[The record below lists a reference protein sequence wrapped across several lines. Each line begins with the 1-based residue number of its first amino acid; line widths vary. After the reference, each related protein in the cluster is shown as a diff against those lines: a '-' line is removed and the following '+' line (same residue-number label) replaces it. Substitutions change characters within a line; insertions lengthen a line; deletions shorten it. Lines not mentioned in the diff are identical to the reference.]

1 MQNLKDNLVALI
13 QGTEYVAD
21 GKPLKN
27 KLTEDALK
35 HEAPLIRLL
44 LKDAQIKKHFFVE
57 VDDKILV
64 FDEDKFVQFVNDKEF
79 LPDSFTA
86 FRNKIGLMDSR
97 GKYFRE
103 INDVVLAWPYK
114 DCVLEG
120 GQDKEDEK
128 RNEIF
133 YNETLAPD
141 EIDRLLDPK
150 VLTNFKHYSAD
161 GVEELTPSVLRTSP
175 PYEGGEKS
183 KGSQTSPPY
192 EGEEKGA
199 PKTSPPYE
207 GGEKSKGSQT
217 SPSYEGEEKGAPKT
231 SPPLQGGVA
240 RSAEGVLT
248 DQNLIIKGNNLLA
261 LHSLKK
267 LYRGKVKLIYIDP
280 PYNTG
285 NDGFNYNDKFN
296 HSSWLTFMKNRLE
309 IAKSLLSD
317 DGSIWIN
324 IDDDEAHYLKVLCDD
339 VFGRENFIG
348 TVVWEKSD
356 SPRMDA
362 TYFSVRHDY
371 ILVYGKNKELV
382 EIKRILKEEIPEHY
396 NKRDGKNKL
405 YYLKPLRVMGGNI
418 SDSLYFPLV
427 APDGTEVLP
436 KEKNGTHVCNHVL
449 SCLHLGLWH
458 TLPWVGDPC
467 H

>member
-150 VLTNFKHYSAD
+150 VLTNFKRYSAD

-199 PKTSPPYE
+199 
-207 GGEKSKGSQT
+207 
-217 SPSYEGEEKGAPKT
+217 
-231 SPPLQGGVA
+231 
-240 RSAEGVLT
+240 
-248 DQNLIIKGNNLLA
+248 
-261 LHSLKK
+261 
-267 LYRGKVKLIYIDP
+267 
-280 PYNTG
+280 
-285 NDGFNYNDKFN
+285 
-296 HSSWLTFMKNRLE
+296 
-309 IAKSLLSD
+309 
-317 DGSIWIN
+317 
-324 IDDDEAHYLKVLCDD
+324 
-339 VFGRENFIG
+339 
-348 TVVWEKSD
+348 
-356 SPRMDA
+356 
-362 TYFSVRHDY
+362 
-371 ILVYGKNKELV
+371 
-382 EIKRILKEEIPEHY
+382 
-396 NKRDGKNKL
+396 
-405 YYLKPLRVMGGNI
+405 
-418 SDSLYFPLV
+418 
-427 APDGTEVLP
+427 
-436 KEKNGTHVCNHVL
+436 
-449 SCLHLGLWH
+449 
-458 TLPWVGDPC
+458 
-467 H
+467 